1 MTATDEAQ
9 IRAKLSE
16 IDERWWG
23 VHTSHDL
30 ATGRVG
36 YGSAHRH
43 AGEDIGYLSETVK
56 ARLALVKTP
65 AESARLAALA
75 AWDEAQAIAVQ
86 AVAHWQADRENHDL
100 RQAMI
105 HTGRAERRARAALL
119 DAQRK
124 GATDDNG

>member
-9 IRAKLSE
+9 IRARLSE

-56 ARLALVKTP
+56 ALLALVKTP

-75 AWDEAQAIAVQ
+75 AWDDEQHRFYHDADLVPGSPRWEEQYATEAVLWGRLLRLLEAQ
-86 AVAHWQADRENHDL
+86 RE
-100 RQAMI
+100 
-105 HTGRAERRARAALL
+105 
-119 DAQRK
+119 
-124 GATDDNG
+124 GATDGNG